1 MTDGSPRVGE
11 VVEKYEIEGILG
23 RGGMGAVYRARHT
36 LTGRAVALKW
46 MIPDPDADAASVQ
59 RFLREARAMG
69 RIDHPNVVGV
79 LDVGVNDGSA
89 FLVMELLRGAS
100 LRAYVDREKRLEP
113 SEAIA
118 LLLPALEGVA
128 AAHRAGVVHR
138 DLKPENL
145 FVVQNEDGRA
155 ITTKVLD
162 FGISKLHE
170 HAHAPQPSITQ
181 TGTTMGTPSYMSPE
195 QVRGARD
202 VDARTDVW
210 ALGAILYE
218 MVTGRVPFRA
228 ETYGALMVAIVMDP
242 LVPAD
247 VIAPDLPRELA
258 RVIDRALEK
267 DPEQR
272 IASVDALRD
281 AIASFAGEL
290 AGAKASAAEIGIKPT
305 TPAPKVLAPRASV
318 TPTRPARP
326 DSARP
331 PEGAADIQLD
341 SAAMRAPA
349 ANANASVP
357 LSVPDL
363 PARERGR
370 GTPRAMMIGLAI
382 AIVVP
387 IAAVVLHAM
396 TRSTPSTERAPNAAA
411 RTPEPIAPA
420 PVPPE
425 PSVASTTPDA
435 GEPAIAPVA
444 IEPPAIEP
452 AAPEPPARTTRHR
465 ATRPRTEAPAV
476 ATPPPTAPRSTS
488 GRTGS
493 LSRDE
498 F

>member
-1 MTDGSPRVGE
+1 
-11 VVEKYEIEGILG
+11 
-23 RGGMGAVYRARHT
+23 MGAVYRARHT

-79 LDVGVNDGSA
+79 LDVGVSSSSDADQRSA

-100 LRAYVDREKRLEP
+100 LRAYVERETKLAP
-113 SEAIA
+113 SEAVA

-145 FVVQNEDGRA
+145 FVVQSEDGRA

-170 HAHAPQPSITQ
+170 HAHASAPQPSITQ

-272 IASVDALRD
+272 IASVEALRD
-281 AIASFAGEL
+281 AIAPFAGEL
-290 AGAKASAAEIGIKPT
+290 AGAKVASSAEIGIKPT
-305 TPAPKVLAPRASV
+305 TPAPKALAPRASV

-331 PEGAADIQLD
+331 PEGAAEIQLD

-349 ANANASVP
+349 ANASVP

-363 PARERGR
+363 PVRARGR
-370 GTPRAMMIGLAI
+370 STSRAMVVGLAI

-387 IAAVVLHAM
+387 LAAVVLHAM
-396 TRSTPSTERAPNAAA
+396 TRTSAPTESPTRAAA
-411 RTPEPIAPA
+411 TTPAPIAPA
-420 PVPPE
+420 PPA
-425 PSVASTTPDA
+425 PSIETAAPDA
-435 GEPAIAPVA
+435 GIAALEPQAVEPAPASDPIAVEP
-444 IEPPAIEP
+444 EPPVRPTRHRGGHATRSTT
-452 AAPEPPARTTRHR
+452 ARPEPPAATT
-465 ATRPRTEAPAV
+465 T
-476 ATPPPTAPRSTS
+476 TPPTPPRSTS